1 MRVGRRKSDGSG
13 AISETRQTPG
23 RVSCC
28 RVEPLR
34 RIEQGFRDPRLWSCS
49 PGSGRADW
57 LAAGHFRRSVAE
69 VLLDVA
75 FVDLGRRGQAG
86 ARRVSR
92 KTPSYRSRSERSTR
106 TPAAR
111 AKRLTRGATC
121 RSWLVRLR
129 PSEDARDMAVL
140 AVEGQGPLGEIPG
153 ERREP
158 GRDRG
163 DGPWPAACARG
174 AGSESREIAVSS
186 ARTSEGRS
194 SCSATKTNTS
204 RGATSPGCSTR
215 PGNRR
220 AQSWMAKP
228 RRLCGRVPRD
238 DGEVGR
244 AECARPDQGGLG
256 RRRSEQCFKLGLG
269 DGATTRNGGSVPI
282 GVMSAQSSGVPAE
295 VRVSGPA
302 RRDAIGTEGCD
313 LLPSVHC

>member
-1 MRVGRRKSDGSG
+1 
-13 AISETRQTPG
+13 
-23 RVSCC
+23 
-28 RVEPLR
+28 
-34 RIEQGFRDPRLWSCS
+34 
-49 PGSGRADW
+49 
-57 LAAGHFRRSVAE
+57 
-69 VLLDVA
+69 
-75 FVDLGRRGQAG
+75 
-86 ARRVSR
+86 
-92 KTPSYRSRSERSTR
+92 
-106 TPAAR
+106 
-111 AKRLTRGATC
+111 
-121 RSWLVRLR
+121 
-129 PSEDARDMAVL
+129 MAVL

-228 RRLCGRVPRD
+228 RRLCGRAPRD

-282 GVMSAQSSGVPAE
+282 GVMSAQSSGEPSRSAGFRALMPECFNWDRRLRSTAECPRPISPASARSAICAPSPSVPATRRWAYSRKPDR
-295 VRVSGPA
+295 VRNSIGSSGE
-302 RRDAIGTEGCD
+302 R
-313 LLPSVHC
+313 